1 MSAAPAL
8 AELEGELRN
17 LAPTG
22 SLASEESSRNRSGG
36 FTINFIGID
45 WGSLYIYN
53 YIFLYN
59 YIYIY
64 IICIVI
70 YIYNYIYIYV
80 DLGNY

>member
-59 YIYIY
+59 YTIYILYVSLYIY
-64 IICIVI
+64 I
-70 YIYNYIYIYV
+70 
-80 DLGNY
+80 

>member
-45 WGSLYIYN
+45 WGSLYIYIIIYF
-53 YIFLYN
+53 YIT
-59 YIYIY
+59 IYIY

-70 YIYNYIYIYV
+70 YIIIYM
-80 DLGNY
+80 

>member
-45 WGSLYIYN
+45 WGSLYIYIIIYF
-53 YIFLYN
+53 YIT
-59 YIYIY
+59 IYIY

-70 YIYNYIYIYV
+70 YI
-80 DLGNY
+80 